1 MKKRRILSILLCL
14 ALIVFSLSGCS
25 KTSSKK
31 STSSNK
37 ADSSKL
43 QGMIKSV
50 DVDKKQITIATMPSG
65 NQSPSKPDGDGANNN
80 DNGTNS
86 NESNDSGTKNN
97 DANNNSAGDNGKD
110 NGNQPPA
117 KPDGDDKNN
126 NDGNSAN
133 DSNTKS
139 NDTKSNSAN
148 DSGTKSNDTKSN
160 SANDSSTKS
169 SGTNSNSA
177 NDGKDN
183 GNQPPS
189 KPDGDSNAQ
198 MPQQEETVY
207 KLNDESKLMD
217 KDGNTITLKKL
228 SEGDFVEFTAKN
240 SYIVSLSISDQTKDQ
255 GEAGGGNGSSQ
266 PTEYSAVTQYSAD
279 KTISNESQSSTG
291 KDENIAWISDG
302 AKVTMSGIT
311 ATKKSSNSTGGDQ
324 SSFYGVGAAYLVTDG
339 TLNIS
344 DSKNTTDANGGA
356 GVFAYG
362 KGVANVSNTTIK
374 TTKDTSGG
382 IHVAGGG
389 TLNAKNLNV
398 ETDGESSAAIRS
410 DRGSGTMKVEGGTYT
425 TNGTGSPAVYST
437 ANISV
442 SDAILNAE
450 SSEAVCIEGKN
461 SLNLS
466 NCRVTSNMPDNS
478 QNDCKWSVIL
488 YQSMSGDS
496 EEGNSTF
503 TMKDGSLTSKS
514 GGLFY
519 TTNTSSTFTLEN
531 VKISTTTTPD
541 FFLKCTGN
549 SNKRGWGSSGQNG
562 ADCKFTAKNQ
572 EMVGDVI
579 WDSISKLNMSI
590 TSNSKL
596 QGAFV
601 NDESNVG
608 NGGDGY
614 ANLSIDKN
622 STWVVTDNS
631 ALSKLTCKGKIV
643 DSKGNKV
650 TVVDSS
656 GKVLHKGTSEYKITV
671 DQYNE

>member
-1 MKKRRILSILLCL
+1 MKKRRILSVLLCL
-14 ALIVFSLSGCS
+14 TLVVFSLSGCT

-31 STSSNK
+31 STSSKK
-37 ADSSKL
+37 ADSGKL

-65 NQSPSKPDGDGANNN
+65 NQPPSKPDGDGANNN

-86 NESNDSGTKNN
+86 NGANDSGTKNN
-97 DANNNSAGDNGKD
+97 G
-110 NGNQPPA
+110 
-117 KPDGDDKNN
+117 
-126 NDGNSAN
+126 GNSAN
-133 DSNTKS
+133 DSGTKSNDTKNNSANDSSTKS

-148 DSGTKSNDTKSN
+148 DSGTK
-160 SANDSSTKS
+160 
-169 SGTNSNSA
+169 SNSA

-240 SYIVSLSISDQTKDQ
+240 SYIVSLSISDQTKGQ

-302 AKVTMSGIT
+302 AKVTMSGVT

-344 DSKNTTDANGGA
+344 DSKITTDANGGA

-531 VKISTTTTPD
+531 VKISTTATPG

-601 NDESNVG
+601 NDESNAG

-631 ALSKLTCKGKIV
+631 TLSKLTCKGKIV
-643 DSKGNKV
+643 DSKGQKV

-656 GKVLHKGTSEYKITV
+656 GKVLRKGTSEYKITV